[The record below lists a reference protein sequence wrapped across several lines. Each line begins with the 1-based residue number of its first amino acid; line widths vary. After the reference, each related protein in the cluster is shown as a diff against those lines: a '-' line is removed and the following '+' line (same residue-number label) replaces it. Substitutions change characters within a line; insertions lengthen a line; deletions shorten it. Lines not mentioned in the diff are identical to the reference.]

1 MKNRCL
7 HLLSLITLVA
17 LLLSACSPQATPTA
31 APAPTQAPAPTV
43 APTQPPPPT
52 TAPTQPP
59 APTAAPA
66 QPDIKGQTIEV
77 LLPPWAQL
85 PDDMLA
91 AFEKESGVKV
101 NLTIADWDKI
111 RDKVSI
117 AGAAGS
123 KLADVAE
130 FDWSWTGQFS
140 KAGWFIPLEDK
151 LPKDLTSDLVNTA
164 VFTTNG
170 HLYAVPYSNDYRIA
184 VYNSDMF
191 NKAGITTP
199 PATFDELKADLK
211 LLKDKGVSKYPLAQ
225 YMAAGENTSTD
236 WFLLTMA
243 MGGQLFDEN
252 GKPAFTDPNSAGYRA
267 LQFMVDMNKAGYV
280 APSGFS
286 PDTMWGDQFMAG
298 QCAVDVDNAPALMP
312 LAEDP
317 KHSKIVG
324 QAKFFLV
331 PGDQAP
337 VASIGL
343 PEGLG
348 IMATSEHQ
356 DAALAFIQWWM
367 RPENMI
373 AIQAKLGLMP
383 TRASILDQEI
393 KSNQIPGGQVLLD
406 QAKLLKPL
414 FPQGTPAWYS
424 QFSVASASL
433 LNAAIKGDK
442 SVKDTLSELATKA
455 VDIQSGQ

>member
-1 MKNRCL
+1 MIMKNRCL
-7 HLLSLITLVA
+7 LLLSLITLGA

-31 APAPTQAPAPTV
+31 APAS
-43 APTQPPPPT
+43 T
-52 TAPTQPP
+52 TAPTQPS
-59 APTAAPA
+59 APTATAA

-77 LLPPWAQL
+77 LLPSWAQL

-151 LPKDLTSDLVNTA
+151 LPKDLTSDLVNAAPFTA
-164 VFTTNG
+164 DG
-170 HLYAVPYSNDYRIA
+170 HLYAVPYSNDYRIS
-184 VYNSDMF
+184 VYNTDMF
-191 NKAGITTP
+191 NRAGITTP

-211 LLKDKGVSKYPLAQ
+211 LLKDKGVSKYPLGL
-225 YMAAGENTSTD
+225 YMGPVENTSTT
-236 WFLLTMA
+236 WFLLTLA
-243 MGGQLFDEN
+243 MGGELFDKD
-252 GKPAFTDPNSAGYRA
+252 GKPAFTDPNSGGYRA

-280 APSGFS
+280 APGGFD
-286 PDTMWGDQFMAG
+286 PNTLWGDQFMAG
-298 QCAVDVDNAPALMP
+298 NCAIELDSAPAVMP
-312 LAEDP
+312 LVQDP
-317 KHSKIVG
+317 KRSVIIG
-324 QAKFFLV
+324 QAQFFLV
-331 PGDQAP
+331 PGDKAP
-337 VASIGL
+337 LASFGL

-348 IMATSEHQ
+348 IMAKSDHQ
-356 DAALAFIQWWM
+356 DAALAFIEWWM
-367 RPENMI
+367 KPENVV

-393 KSNQIPGGQVLLD
+393 KANTIPGGEVLLE

-414 FPQGTPAWYS
+414 FPQGTPPWYS
-424 QFSVASASL
+424 QFSVTAASL

-442 SVKDTLSELATKA
+442 SVKDALNELATKSA
-455 VDIQSGQ
+455 DIQSGQ